1 MQKTHFVRM
10 EFINKELEVLLKR
23 KDSRMTPIDPMIQE
37 LLTRMK
43 VEQVESIVKDI
54 LKLGIKE
61 TKLLVERAKKGMI

>member
-1 MQKTHFVRM
+1 M